1 MGFKSVLQG
10 LSRWSLTRALVM
22 DHLDWFSP
30 GSADVD
36 EEIQELY
43 RVIAPGG
50 LVFWRSAGKHP
61 WYNKVYDIPL
71 FKTLL
76 LLNNVNRMISFE
88 EAGFKVSPVAIRGSS
103 FAIDRVNM

>member
-1 MGFKSVLQG
+1 
-10 LSRWSLTRALVM
+10 M

-61 WYNKVYDIPL
+61 WYNKVYGFPFIQD
-71 FKTLL
+71 
-76 LLNNVNRMISFE
+76 LN
-88 EAGFKVSPVAIRGSS
+88 
-103 FAIDRVNM
+103 IDSMT

>member
-1 MGFKSVLQG
+1 
-10 LSRWSLTRALVM
+10 M

-43 RVIAPGG
+43 RVVAPGG

-61 WYNKVYDIPL
+61 WYNKVYGFSL
-71 FKTLL
+71 FNTLQTQL
-76 LLNNVNRMISFE
+76 HKLQFRGSWIQT
-88 EAGFKVSPVAIRGSS
+88 FKVSPVAIRESLS
-103 FAIDRVNM
+103 AIDHVNM

>member
-1 MGFKSVLQG
+1 
-10 LSRWSLTRALVM
+10 M

-30 GSADVD
+30 DSTDVD

-61 WYNKVYDIPL
+61 WYNRVYAFPL
-71 FKTLL
+71 FKTLHRTQWYEQFRGGRVQGQSCC
-76 LLNNVNRMISFE
+76 NQKKFVRHRSCQYVSNYPVNV
-88 EAGFKVSPVAIRGSS
+88 
-103 FAIDRVNM
+103 

>member
-1 MGFKSVLQG
+1 
-10 LSRWSLTRALVM
+10 M

-61 WYNKVYDIPL
+61 WYNKVYGFLL
-71 FKTLL
+71 FKTLINIDSMHKL
-76 LLNNVNRMISFE
+76 YDQF
-88 EAGFKVSPVAIRGSS
+88 RGG
-103 FAIDRVNM
+103 RVQGQSCCD